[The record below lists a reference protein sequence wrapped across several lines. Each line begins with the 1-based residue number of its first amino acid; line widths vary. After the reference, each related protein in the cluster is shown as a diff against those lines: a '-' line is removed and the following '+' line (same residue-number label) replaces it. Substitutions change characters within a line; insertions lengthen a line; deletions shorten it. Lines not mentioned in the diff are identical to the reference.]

1 MVAGL
6 YRQSYAPIGP
16 TSSRMAAN
24 LASRAS
30 QFRPFGNGPTAPEFH
45 GGSLK
50 GSITPQYGG
59 SIATGYRELS
69 KNRTLAGRQ
78 AARHFRGEGRNDSG
92 PNRVKMVSRLR
103 KKEKSMIWRHVL
115 YDLWRYFVTSCM
127 RLVNPVSMDYDYVGS
142 AVRFRSR

>member
-24 LASRAS
+24 LAL
-30 QFRPFGNGPTAPEFH
+30 RPSPYRTFVNNPTPQFH

-69 KNRTLAGRQ
+69 KNKTLAGRQ
-78 AARHFRGEGRNDSG
+78 AARHFRGEERNDNSV
-92 PNRVKMVSRLR
+92 NRVKMVSRLR
-103 KKEKSMIWRHVL
+103 KKEKNMIWRHVL
-115 YDLWRYFVTSCM
+115 SDLWRYFMTSCM
-127 RLVNPVSMDYDYVGS
+127 RFFNPISMDYDYVGS